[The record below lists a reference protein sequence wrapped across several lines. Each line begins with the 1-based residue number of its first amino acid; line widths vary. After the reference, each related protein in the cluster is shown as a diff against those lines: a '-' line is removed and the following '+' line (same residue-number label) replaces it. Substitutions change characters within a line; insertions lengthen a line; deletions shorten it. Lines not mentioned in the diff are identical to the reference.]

1 MSRKEEKRRK
11 LHEALLK
18 ALYPPPSSPPHRQE
32 ERSGGA
38 GCTHTE
44 SLDLDLVPDDF
55 EKERSSSSSSSSSDE
70 EGGCEAQKLTRAQ
83 RKRIRRTKLKEAASR
98 RQKII
103 GPLLPNASVESGAE
117 NVQEHLPGVCQ
128 NAYPPETAQCTK
140 KNKVKNRRMCK
151 KLGCERSNSSKQ

>member
-18 ALYPPPSSPPHRQE
+18 VLYPPPSSPPHHQR
-32 ERSGGA
+32 ERSEGA
-38 GCTHTE
+38 GNTHTE

-55 EKERSSSSSSSSSDE
+55 EKERSSSSSLSDE

-103 GPLLPNASVESGAE
+103 GPLLPNASVENGAE
-117 NVQEHLPGVCQ
+117 IVQGHLTGVCQ
-128 NAYPPETAQCTK
+128 NAYQPEETAQCTK
-140 KNKVKNRRMCK
+140 KNKVKNRRAYK